1 MSPRRVVVTGLGP
14 VSPIGIGFTAFR
26 SAILSERSGVHGL
39 RLFDASAL
47 PVRFGG
53 EIEEFEIL
61 DFLDKKDRKQIKRTA
76 RTIQLAVA
84 AARLAREDA
93 GLSRE
98 AVDPER
104 LGVVLGTGIIPGD
117 LNELGPAA
125 DASRSPP
132 EAPQAGIDLG
142 RWGSVGLDLI
152 PPMWMLNHVPNMP
165 ACHVAILHD
174 ARGPNNTLVQH
185 DAASLLALI
194 EATRHIQRDL
204 ADVILAGGTD
214 TRTNQTS
221 IVRALLFSRLSRRND
236 EPETA
241 CRPFGKDR
249 EGQVLG
255 EGAGVVV
262 LEEREHAL
270 RRGARIYAEIVGA
283 GLGFDRALNDGLRR
297 AITRALAEA
306 GITPDQLDHVNA
318 SANGSPEDAHEAMLL
333 NEVRRGVAVLAP
345 KASLGNL
352 GNAGSV
358 VEWLA
363 SLSQPGDR
371 RVPASLQAAWTDP
384 ALQVNVLREMRPRT
398 QSYGLKIARTDRG
411 QAAALVF
418 RWED

>member
-1 MSPRRVVVTGLGP
+1 MPSRRVVVTGLGP
-14 VSPIGIGFTAFR
+14 VSPLGIGFTNFR
-26 SAILSERSGVHGL
+26 SALLSEQSGVHSL

-53 EIEEFEIL
+53 EIEEFDPR
-61 DFLDKKDRKQIKRTA
+61 DFIDKKDRKQLKLMV

-93 GLSRE
+93 RLSSE

-117 LNELGPAA
+117 LNDLGPAA
-125 DASRSPP
+125 HASLVNGSL
-132 EAPQAGIDLG
+132 DLA
-142 RWGSVGLDLI
+142 RWGTVGLDQI

-185 DAASLLALI
+185 DAASLMALI
-194 EATRHIQRDL
+194 EATRHIQRD
-204 ADVILAGGTD
+204 AVDVVLAGGTD
-214 TRTNQTS
+214 TRTNHTS
-221 IVRALLFSRLSRRND
+221 IVRGLLYGRLSRRND

-241 CRPFGKDR
+241 CRPFGRQRD
-249 EGQVLG
+249 GQVVG

-283 GLGFDRALNDGLRR
+283 GLGLDRGLNDGLRR
-297 AITRALAEA
+297 AIATALTQAD
-306 GITPDQLDHVNA
+306 ITPAQLDHVNA
-318 SANGSPEDAHEAMLL
+318 AANGSPEDGSEAHLL
-333 NEVRRGVAVLAP
+333 SDLHPSLPVLAP
-345 KASLGNL
+345 KAAMGNL

-363 SLSQPGDR
+363 SLSEPGDR
-371 RVPASLQAAWTDP
+371 RVPASMQAQFTDP
-384 ALQVNVLREMRPRT
+384 SLGIAMIREIRLRT
-398 QSYGLKIARTDRG
+398 QAYGLKIARTDRG
-411 QAAALVF
+411 QAAALIF